1 MRCIVLIANRGGR
14 RPAWIMLLKYKEAIS
29 ATLAK
34 RERELE
40 AAPAGRGGWRWWKG
54 VMKVVA
60 AMEVEREA
68 AAEVAVPAVAVPA
81 VAVAEAILRGHRRL
95 RTER

>member
-1 MRCIVLIANRGGR
+1 MYVYVCALAIDAGYACRFALFHRDDIVLIATRGGR

-40 AAPAGRGGWRWWKG
+40 AAL
-54 VMKVVA
+54 KVLEFPETIRYTCVYL
-60 AMEVEREA
+60 V
-68 AAEVAVPAVAVPA
+68 
-81 VAVAEAILRGHRRL
+81 
-95 RTER
+95 